1 MGMGGDVGA
10 PVPPPPHTHCC
21 TATHAQNPTPSPD
34 VPHGAENR
42 QTHTHSGGALLP
54 GGGDGDYPHVPA
66 VILVPGGEEEVEG

>member
-10 PVPPPPHTHCC
+10 PVPPPP
-21 TATHAQNPTPSPD
+21 TAAPQRTRRIPHRPQMSPTGLRTDRLTPTLGQGCPI
-34 VPHGAENR
+34 A
-42 QTHTHSGGALLP
+42 